1 MEEEG
6 MELTE
11 RQKKIWKILQSELAK
26 EPVAGLDHVERMTT
40 WCERIGKEAGADMDV
55 LVSGALLHD
64 IGVPINRKKHYEV
77 GKARAAEILK
87 KTGFPEDKIDAAVHV
102 GEAHSRYGGPDPQTL
117 EAKVGQDADA
127 LEYIGAI
134 GIIRAVVRGLNDGSF
149 DGNVNRFPSFLRS
162 VMDKV
167 KGTFHTHQAEKI
179 AQSRL
184 EYMQQF
190 LVEIEKE
197 LNFQA

>member
-1 MEEEG
+1 
-6 MELTE
+6 MELNE
-11 RQKKIWKILQSELAK
+11 GEKKIWRIVKLELAN
-26 EPVAGLDHVERMTT
+26 EPVASPDHVERMTT
-40 WCERIGKEAGADMDV
+40 WCQKLGIEVGADLET

-87 KTGFPEDKIDAAVHV
+87 KTGFPEGKIDAAVHV
-102 GEAHSRYGGPDPQTL
+102 GEAHSRYGEPDPQTL
-117 EAKVGQDADA
+117 EAKVGQDADG

-134 GIIRAVVRGLNDGSF
+134 GIMRAVVRGLNDGSF
-149 DGNVNRFPSFLRS
+149 DGNLNRFPSFLRS

-167 KGTFHTHQAEKI
+167 KGTFHTHQAEEI

-184 EYMQQF
+184 EYMHQF

-197 LNFQA
+197 LNFPA